1 MPKKKEE
8 KKIDLKLPK
17 KEPSLFEK
25 YMWLQNQRREGN
37 LMGGAGFNTP
47 KGGAGFYGI
56 TPISNEVRNKYWK
69 GNAGIEGTFPI
80 NDQLRLKLGLE
91 NEIANTFNPFF
102 KAGLRYNF
110 QHGGEINRYDNGGEV
125 KPYVAKDQA
134 DFDYRT
140 QMYNDSL
147 ELYNSYIDAAKFMN
161 NHPHFSKSKT
171 NPYNENMMSM
181 PLSTPEFEGEGR
193 NKGNTYA
200 YDNLIRYEIQGKPR
214 EERGQILRD
223 ADQYS
228 EYIPRYGSI
237 DYSILPTGKDVFT
250 TGEVTKDYINN
261 RTQERLREVMQ
272 SAEGDT
278 ISDTGWMPGIETF
291 DTEEITSERIMA
303 IDKYQNPTQKVYPPS
318 EGFPNTTNGEFTR
331 EITNIPQD
339 ARNTGSLEGAIG
351 LLRLGRHDIN
361 PVPGIVKDLKDKYQ
375 NSNAI
380 WAPPSP
386 DKSSLSKIEEKDVD
400 LNFDKINLQYAVE
413 DGTAQDEYVRPNNVA
428 AYERYTGG
436 NNFASMNLPG
446 QAPRGISYEEYKNY
460 FFKKGK
466 YAEDTRVTDSFK
478 YGGWLGNYHNG
489 GEIGHTHED
498 SQYNLPTYSST
509 VGSEA
514 PVNPINIPQEE
525 GTNTQKAEYLR
536 REQEAFVAQQL
547 AQQAEVKRRKEYLEA
562 HGGTQPSGTVSDN
575 SFNTTLPIAPDL
587 KTPDQQVYDFHED
600 YYAKNDPTG
609 ELGLRERD
617 EDAIRQAQWNK
628 NAWGGVNASYGL
640 EDPIFMAA
648 LTGAQALQAVPVMG
662 ATWGARTVLPFA
674 RGLAEELSMG
684 LTEAPNLAYQLGKAG
699 YKGAKNIYKSINP
712 TIPQADYAKNILN
725 KTEFPEGMRNPE
737 FDAEFTEIIDSKL
750 RWLDSDEYLKRRMA
764 NTGET
769 AAVVK
774 KNVEKL
780 KKNIGEAKLN
790 FKKGEG
796 PFGRAIVPTGIN
808 KLWSKSSVDIY
819 PEVINRN
826 SKNTGIKSILG
837 VLEHEYDHIG
847 SPMTGFQGYDLA
859 DVYPLL
865 KTHTPPIPERNKLQK
880 LWETDK
886 TPYLEIPIEQQ
897 VRFNRLNKLIR
908 NDLGIKDKK
917 LTTSQ
922 IDEWFNSDSVKKLQS
937 IEYNDIGELLAS
949 SSKNLRGNAKS
960 IFDTAGPYEK
970 YLSSLKEAMNKAW
983 GVAGVGTAG
992 ALGVTQAQTPEY
1004 RYGGT
1009 LNRYGN
1015 GGEIGDLPLTPPS
1028 PAPIDNTYTNITTPN
1043 YTSEEMAQMISA
1055 QQDLEDKALL
1065 EEIEMQ
1071 KDTLSSMWENVGGQK
1086 DDTLGI
1092 DLILEKEL
1100 KELENN
1106 TDINWADDYYD
1117 WETDYY
1123 ANTFKLED
1131 PRVIRATTGDTINPN
1146 VDLMGGNYNSEVV
1159 QDIIQKANQ
1168 IGVDPW
1174 TALAVGLQE
1183 TLLGKNDIN
1192 LGHVKSSTAA
1202 DSGLEFFDPYGY
1214 INVLKDKLAWANK
1227 DSVDNEA
1234 LALQY
1239 YNGTGSLFPN
1249 TEEDYHGFQ
1258 MQKAYGVPIPKEGL
1272 DMQKNPLYGKQIID
1286 LRENVLKQNEY
1297 IRQLIEEAQ

>member
-37 LMGGAGFNTP
+37 LMGGVGFNTP
-47 KGGAGFYGI
+47 KGGAGFYGMV
-56 TPISNEVRNKYWK
+56 PMSNNKEWK
-69 GNAGIEGTFPI
+69 GTTGIEGTFPI

-134 DFDYRT
+134 DFDYRNQMYNDSLNLYDYGQKWQT
-140 QMYNDSL
+140 EWGYDAEDEKFLRSDYNHIKRKADAGGRLLPSESMFLLETDLSTLTPEEFKSETRKWNASIGATNNQKGTTDIGHYNYNELDSYMKDRIYNKDIEATYSFLPAHLSFIDRRLRPGYDKPTQKVLPPEDVSLMPGTTPRRPFPTRKLITKEDGTVDWLAEEEGGHLTKPVLRPYQENGKTMLRFEKDPTTPGYVPGPINFESGGITYDHYPKMDPIDVPVFNRENKIWEQPPSLNPMDVEDYDLDIDTIVAIQEGTASDEYVRPNVSGVRSNRHWATVNFPGEAPRGMTKDEYTSYFKNKSKLDKRTAANNQFKMGGQLPQYGNGDEIKPYVAKDAADFAYRQQMYNDSL
-147 ELYNSYIDAAKFMN
+147 ELYNSNQALYEILNSNLGPPDESLFGGVNEDLRFSDTPNPEKGTLPTIREVGIIPHMFTKAERIDNIYNPFSEPEFGYTDVELPFTTPNPTYDTNSVIDPIAIANWNFLERYYSNDPDYITN
-161 NHPHFSKSKT
+161 NSFSERSA
-171 NPYNENMMSM
+171 
-181 PLSTPEFEGEGR
+181 PLSELKDDGSAKYILEKDEYNLRGE
-193 NKGNTYA
+193 
-200 YDNLIRYEIQGKPR
+200 DYE
-214 EERGQILRD
+214 
-223 ADQYS
+223 YHWS
-228 EYIPRYGSI
+228 NY
-237 DYSILPTGKDVFT
+237 
-250 TGEVTKDYINN
+250 
-261 RTQERLREVMQ
+261 
-272 SAEGDT
+272 GDT
-278 ISDTGWMPGIETF
+278 AAVPLY
-291 DTEEITSERIMA
+291 
-303 IDKYQNPTQKVYPPS
+303 KKPTQKVWKPS

-331 EITNIPQD
+331 ELTSMNPNIPQD

-413 DGTAQDEYVRPNNVA
+413 DGTAQDEYVRPNSVA

-460 FFKKGK
+460 FLKKGK
-466 YAEDTRVTDSFK
+466 YAEDTRITDSFK
-478 YGGWLGNYHNG
+478 YGG
-489 GEIGHTHED
+489 
-498 SQYNLPTYSST
+498 
-509 VGSEA
+509 A
-514 PVNPINIPQEE
+514 
-525 GTNTQKAEYLR
+525 
-536 REQEAFVAQQL
+536 
-547 AQQAEVKRRKEYLEA
+547 
-562 HGGTQPSGTVSDN
+562 
-575 SFNTTLPIAPDL
+575 
-587 KTPDQQVYDFHED
+587 
-600 YYAKNDPTG
+600 
-609 ELGLRERD
+609 
-617 EDAIRQAQWNK
+617 
-628 NAWGGVNASYGL
+628 
-640 EDPIFMAA
+640 
-648 LTGAQALQAVPVMG
+648 
-662 ATWGARTVLPFA
+662 
-674 RGLAEELSMG
+674 
-684 LTEAPNLAYQLGKAG
+684 
-699 YKGAKNIYKSINP
+699 
-712 TIPQADYAKNILN
+712 
-725 KTEFPEGMRNPE
+725 
-737 FDAEFTEIIDSKL
+737 
-750 RWLDSDEYLKRRMA
+750 
-764 NTGET
+764 
-769 AAVVK
+769 
-774 KNVEKL
+774 
-780 KKNIGEAKLN
+780 
-790 FKKGEG
+790 
-796 PFGRAIVPTGIN
+796 
-808 KLWSKSSVDIY
+808 
-819 PEVINRN
+819 
-826 SKNTGIKSILG
+826 
-837 VLEHEYDHIG
+837 
-847 SPMTGFQGYDLA
+847 
-859 DVYPLL
+859 
-865 KTHTPPIPERNKLQK
+865 
-880 LWETDK
+880 
-886 TPYLEIPIEQQ
+886 
-897 VRFNRLNKLIR
+897 
-908 NDLGIKDKK
+908 
-917 LTTSQ
+917 
-922 IDEWFNSDSVKKLQS
+922 
-937 IEYNDIGELLAS
+937 
-949 SSKNLRGNAKS
+949 
-960 IFDTAGPYEK
+960 
-970 YLSSLKEAMNKAW
+970 
-983 GVAGVGTAG
+983 
-992 ALGVTQAQTPEY
+992 
-1004 RYGGT
+1004 

-1071 KDTLSSMWENVGGQK
+1071 KDTLSSMWENIIFGGQK

-1117 WETDYY
+1117 WEADYY

-1192 LGHVKSSTAA
+1192 LGHVEAPTAA
-1202 DSGLEFFDPYGY
+1202 DSGLEKFDPYGY